1 MEKDFAS
8 VVKNNSKFIQQYSL
22 DDWVSKLKKI
32 ALMYIPFPTDD
43 VVDSITNTKNYVV
56 EYKDLGINKIVVVT
70 STLSWEDIRI
80 ELNCLEIKIE
90 RQEGHSKFEPIGTLP
105 LEVLRMFLE

>member
-8 VVKNNSKFIQQYSL
+8 IVENNSKFIQQYSF

-43 VVDSITNTKNYVV
+43 VVDSIINTKNYVV
-56 EYKDLGINKIVVVT
+56 EYKEWGINKIVIVT

-90 RQEGHSKFEPIGTLP
+90 RQKGHSKFEPIGTLP
-105 LEVLRMFLE
+105 LKALRMFLE